1 MKVKELENLLESK
14 NLEIKELLATVD
26 AMNSV
31 IGVDESDSEDA
42 SDHSIETVTDDDEQ
56 EMNTFVCDKCD
67 FITKKKAGLKI
78 HSSKVHPKI
87 KCNNC
92 LREFST
98 KEKLNRH
105 VEVENILENI
115 CDKVNKKEDLELKE
129 IDPDEKCIGVYSV
142 DKPRDDAFPSIFL
155 HSDDCW
161 KVDDHSCS
169 NLPNSKR
176 FPPTDFDPF
185 EEGILA
191 DLDHYEPT
199 LHTTISALVVGD
211 ITEKGCY
218 PDWERV
224 EKILSK
230 FTRTT

>member
-1 MKVKELENLLESK
+1 MADSTICKWNKYSHCRYGRFCLYKHENKRCQEPDCDARQCNLRHPRPCRNIVLGRSCPFGKICSFDHGDTNYPREDADETLVMKVKELENLLESK
-14 NLEIKELLATVD
+14 NLEIKELLASVD

-78 HSSKVHPKI
+78 HSSKAHPKI

-129 IDPDEKCIGVYSV
+129 IDPDE
-142 DKPRDDAFPSIFL
+142 
-155 HSDDCW
+155 
-161 KVDDHSCS
+161 
-169 NLPNSKR
+169 
-176 FPPTDFDPF
+176 
-185 EEGILA
+185 
-191 DLDHYEPT
+191 
-199 LHTTISALVVGD
+199 
-211 ITEKGCY
+211 
-218 PDWERV
+218 
-224 EKILSK
+224 
-230 FTRTT
+230 